1 MTSFLFRK
9 MRKNKWLMLC
19 LFIGNILLIGIAA
32 ATPMYSMATV
42 TRMLHQAMRLRQ
54 TNQNIYPA
62 SSQLSYH
69 FEYTNPD
76 FWLSAYE
83 TTHERILGEMLETL
97 GVPVEQTVRTY
108 RMGSWQVDPVTVRDV
123 RPFPRSINLF
133 ATQYLEENILLTHG
147 RMPAAQTVLTEI
159 EYYDEDGVFRRKQAE
174 VFEAIAMDASLF
186 RLNLLYDELL
196 QVRNVYDR
204 HEGDELVYMRV
215 VGIFDIPDENLPF
228 WAIVNF
234 EPMNSLVFCE
244 NLVRDR
250 LIENYH
256 PTYSITATWHTVH
269 DFSEMHGANLTRY
282 IDGILENR
290 ERFAGTNRR
299 FTQNYYELLREH
311 EARAAEFNL
320 TIIVLQLPLY
330 ALLAFYMYVVSRKI
344 LQQEQNDISVL
355 KSRGASRLQIFG
367 LYVWQGLIIGVLA
380 FPIGIL
386 FGVGVCRVL
395 GASAGFL
402 EIMGRTELV
411 IQVSPTALL
420 FGVGA
425 ALFSFLAMILPVIRF
440 SRVGIIEHK
449 LNKSG
454 KPRKSLWQRYFLDV
468 ICLGVALYGLYNFN
482 LQQEF
487 VRGDFVDPTLF
498 VLSTLFMVGAGLFC
512 LRVFPYII
520 KLVFWMSRRFMPI
533 SMYTA
538 IIRVAR
544 SVGEE
549 QFIMIFLVFTMS
561 IGIFSAQAARTI
573 NLNAEHEILYLGGAD
588 LVFAETWAHNGG
600 MIAMGF
606 ADELIF
612 TEPSFERFTQFEE
625 TNAVTRVMNRPATM
639 QGMGSRAPR
648 MIQDTQLLAIETQ
661 SFGETVWFRDDFLPV
676 HMNYFLNVLAQVP
689 HGVLVSENLRE
700 QGFVIGD
707 SIWVSHTWE
716 IPDPTGGVIEIHD
729 EIIVTIVGFVER
741 WPGFEPISRQELADS
756 NVIHVPNNLVVGNLG
771 HFRAELGAWPY
782 EIWFSTNSETNRF
795 FYDFLREESLRYE
808 RLDDVKNTVVQ
819 GRLDPL
825 LQGTNGVLTVN
836 FIVTLLVCFSGF
848 LIYWILSIRERVL
861 QFGIFRAMGM
871 RMRSIIALLVNEQ
884 IFITITALVIGA
896 GIGELSA
903 RLYVPLIQ
911 LAYSNQV
918 IPLIVVMEARDYV
931 NLYAVMA
938 AMILV
943 CLAVLIWFISRIRI
957 DQALKLG
964 ED

>member
-1 MTSFLFRK
+1 

-19 LFIGNILLIGIAA
+19 LLAGNILLIGIAA
-32 ATPMYSMATV
+32 ATPMYSTATV

-54 TNQNIYPA
+54 TAENIYPA
-62 SSQLSYH
+62 FSQLAFA
-69 FEYTNPD
+69 FEHTHPD
-76 FWLSAYE
+76 FWVSAYE
-83 TTHERILGEMLETL
+83 STHDRMLGEMLDTL
-97 GVPVEQTVRTY
+97 GIPVAQTVRTY
-108 RMGSWQVDPVTVRDV
+108 RMSGWLLEPVTLRDV
-123 RPFPRSINLF
+123 RPFPRNVNLF
-133 ATQYLEENILLTHG
+133 ASQYSEENIRLTYG
-147 RMPAAQTVLTEI
+147 RMPSSQTILSEI
-159 EYYDEDGVFRRKQAE
+159 EYYDDDGILQRKQAE
-174 VFEAIAMDASLF
+174 VIEAIAMDVGLL
-186 RLNLLYDELL
+186 RQNLLYDEFLR
-196 QVRNVYDR
+196 VRNVYDFR
-204 HEGDELVYMRV
+204 EGDPFIYVRV
-215 VGIFDIPDENLPF
+215 VGIFEMPDESLPF
-228 WAIVNF
+228 WAIVD
-234 EPMNSLVFCE
+234 MNPLNNLVVCE
-244 NLVRDR
+244 NLVRER

-256 PTYSITATWHTVH
+256 PTYSIVATWHNVH
-269 DFSEMHGANLTRY
+269 DFSEMHGGNIAAYLAGVT
-282 IDGILENR
+282 ENR
-290 ERFAGTNRR
+290 ERFHGTNRR
-299 FTQNYYELLREH
+299 FSENYYELLREH
-311 EARAAEFNL
+311 EARAAEFSL

-367 LYVWQGLIIGVLA
+367 LYVGQGSVIGGAA
-380 FPIGIL
+380 FPLGIL
-386 FGVGVCRVL
+386 FGVGVCRIL

-402 EIMGRTELV
+402 ELTGRTELV
-411 IQVSPTALL
+411 VRVSGTALL
-420 FGVGA
+420 FGAGA

-449 LNKSG
+449 RNKSG
-454 KPRKSLWQRYFLDV
+454 KPQKSLWQRYFLDV
-468 ICLGVALYGLYNFN
+468 ICLGIALYGLYNFN

-487 VRGDFVDPTLF
+487 AAGDFVDPTLF
-498 VLSTLFMVGAGLFC
+498 MLSTLFMVGAGLFC
-512 LRVFPYII
+512 LRLFPYLI
-520 KLVFWMSRRFMPI
+520 KLVFWLGRRFMPI
-533 SMYTA
+533 SLYTA

-588 LVFAETWAHNGG
+588 LIFAETWSHNAT
-600 MIAMGF
+600 MIAQGF

-612 TEPSFERFTQFEE
+612 TEPSFERFTQFDEV
-625 TNAVTRVMNRPATM
+625 NALTRVMNRPASM
-639 QGMGSRAPR
+639 QGSGRAAPR
-648 MIQDTQLLAIETQ
+648 TIQQTTLLAIETR
-661 SFGETVWFRDDFLPV
+661 SFGETVWFRDDFLPT
-676 HMNYFLNVLAQVP
+676 HINYFLNVLSQVP

-707 SIWVSHTWE
+707 SMWVWHTWTF
-716 IPDPTGGVIEIHD
+716 PDPQGGVIEVTD
-729 EIIVTIVGFVER
+729 EIYVTIVGFVER
-741 WPGFEPISRQELADS
+741 WPGFRPTSRQELADG
-756 NVIHVPNNLVVGNLG
+756 NIIHVSNNLVVGNLG
-771 HFRAELGAWPY
+771 HFRAEWGAWPY
-782 EIWFSTNSETNRF
+782 EVWFSTDSNLF
-795 FYDFLREESLRYE
+795 FYDFIREESLRYE
-808 RLDDVKNTVVQ
+808 LLHDVTNIAAQ
-819 GRLDPL
+819 GRFDPL

-871 RMRSIIALLVNEQ
+871 RMRSIIALLINEQ
-884 IFITITALVIGA
+884 IFITITALIIGA

-911 LAYSNQV
+911 LAYSNQI

-938 AMILV
+938 AMILL
-943 CLAVLIWFISRIRI
+943 CLAILIGFISRIRI